1 MLKTQS
7 LFDSLRK
14 RDAGSRRDLMT
25 TRGGGIKRRLG
36 EEEQLKRKSWGNGCC
51 NEVDTGAVGEEG
63 YLNWFNALLLC
74 SL

>member
-1 MLKTQS
+1 
-7 LFDSLRK
+7 
-14 RDAGSRRDLMT
+14 MT